1 VSAEPDRTVEGVL
14 LTASLRRVTAL
25 PDPDP
30 EFRVPCGSRT
40 VAGLEVVE
48 DVPWDRVTRAVLSPL
63 PASTLR
69 PGEAMELRRVST
81 APLWSRPPEVRWLG

>member
-1 VSAEPDRTVEGVL
+1 

-30 EFRVPCGSRT
+30 ELRVPCGSRT
-40 VAGLEVVE
+40 VAGLES
-48 DVPWDRVTRAVLSPL
+48 RVTRAVLSPL
-63 PASTLR
+63 PASVLR
-69 PGEAMELRRVST
+69 PGEAMELRRLST